1 MLLALTNMY
10 IKYWWMVK
18 SSIFKLCTTKY
29 LTIYIHNLGYVE
41 VLSENAIKSVN
52 TIVCIPD
59 LVIIKYFRN
68 NTIEIKRI
76 DLGM

>member
-76 DLGM
+76 DPDM

>member
-1 MLLALTNMY
+1 MY